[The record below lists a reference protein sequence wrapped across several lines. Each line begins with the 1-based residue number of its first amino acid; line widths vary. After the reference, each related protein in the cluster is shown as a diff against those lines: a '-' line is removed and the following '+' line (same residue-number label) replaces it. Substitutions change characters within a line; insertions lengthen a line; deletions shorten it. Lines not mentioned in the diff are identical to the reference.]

1 MKAVMKKQQYKH
13 YFKIYCHHHIW
24 DEPYKKTY
32 VAKAFKALEKQL
44 DEDTYIFITTGSG
57 DVNDF
62 DYYFN
67 PELIVV
73 EHTQQFSAEQKGVA
87 EILLDLVDKKQTEPI
102 DVLIEFTQKDADDF
116 VLYLPE

>member
-1 MKAVMKKQQYKH
+1 MKKQQYKH
-13 YFKIYCHHHIW
+13 YFKICCNHTIRE
-24 DEPYKKTY
+24 DPYKITY
-32 VAKAFKALEKQL
+32 VQRAFKALVKQP
-44 DEDTYIFITTGSG
+44 DEDRYIFIATGSG
-57 DVNDF
+57 NVNDF
-62 DYYFN
+62 DHYFN

-73 EHTQQFSAEQKGVA
+73 EHTQQLSSEQKGVA

>member
-1 MKAVMKKQQYKH
+1 MKKQQYKH
-13 YFKIYCHHHIW
+13 YFKICCNHTIRE
-24 DEPYKKTY
+24 DPYKKTY
-32 VAKAFKALEKQL
+32 VAKAFKALVKQP
-44 DEDTYIFITTGSG
+44 DEDTYIFIATGSG
-57 DVNDF
+57 NVNDF

-73 EHTQQFSAEQKGVA
+73 EHTQQLSAEQKGVA

>member
-1 MKAVMKKQQYKH
+1 M
-13 YFKIYCHHHIW
+13 
-24 DEPYKKTY
+24 DE
-32 VAKAFKALEKQL
+32 E
-44 DEDTYIFITTGSG
+44 TYIFVTTGSRN
-57 DVNDF
+57 VNDF

-67 PELIVV
+67 PKLIVV
-73 EHTQQFSAEQKGVA
+73 EHTQQLSAEQKGVA

>member
-1 MKAVMKKQQYKH
+1 MQR
-13 YFKIYCHHHIW
+13 
-24 DEPYKKTY
+24 
-32 VAKAFKALEKQL
+32 AFKALVKQP
-44 DEDTYIFITTGSG
+44 DEDTYIFIATGSG
-57 DVNDF
+57 NVNDF

-73 EHTQQFSAEQKGVA
+73 EHTQQLSAEQKGVA
-87 EILLDLVDKKQTEPI
+87 EILLDLVDKKQTAPI

>member
-1 MKAVMKKQQYKH
+1 MQR
-13 YFKIYCHHHIW
+13 
-24 DEPYKKTY
+24 
-32 VAKAFKALEKQL
+32 AFKALVEQL
-44 DEDTYIFITTGSG
+44 DEDTYIFVATGSG
-57 DVNDF
+57 NGNDF

-73 EHTQQFSAEQKGVA
+73 EHTQQLSAEQKGVA

>member
-1 MKAVMKKQQYKH
+1 MKKQQYKH
-13 YFKIYCHHHIW
+13 YFKICCNHTIRE
-24 DEPYKKTY
+24 DPYKITY
-32 VAKAFKALEKQL
+32 VQRAFKALVKQP
-44 DEDTYIFITTGSG
+44 DEDTYIFVTTGRHYVG
-57 DVNDF
+57 VFVD
-62 DYYFN
+62 YFN

-73 EHTQQFSAEQKGVA
+73 EHTQQLSAEQKGKVA